1 MKQKI
6 QKHNH
11 DAPEKLDLF
20 RDTFRGKM
28 PLTDDYVFHAVFGR
42 DTAESKGALMEILNI
57 ILARKQDPIRAI
69 VIKNPIETPEREME
83 KGTVMDIKAETDAG
97 ELLNIEMQAN
107 SFSFYQSCALFYGGR
122 LVNSS
127 LQGGEKYDKMRK
139 SIVVSIIDGNLFPE
153 LDSCHNIFAVRELN
167 SGLLLSDRV
176 EFHFLEL
183 QKIDVTKPVRSLTEV
198 ERLGAYLKYAN
209 DEEYQ
214 DYVRQI
220 LSEEDMDM
228 TENTYRKVSQ
238 DELEYE
244 RREARLNQLQYNTE
258 ISVAR
263 EQGLA
268 QGLKKGEAAG
278 LKKGEAVGLKKGE
291 AVGLKKGAAQEKR
304 EIAKNLK
311 ALNLTKE
318 QIAEATG
325 LSAAEIEKL

>member
-1 MKQKI
+1 
-6 QKHNH
+6 
-11 DAPEKLDLF
+11 
-20 RDTFRGKM
+20 
-28 PLTDDYVFHAVFGR
+28 
-42 DTAESKGALMEILNI
+42 
-57 ILARKQDPIRAI
+57 
-69 VIKNPIETPEREME
+69 
-83 KGTVMDIKAETDAG
+83 
-97 ELLNIEMQAN
+97 
-107 SFSFYQSCALFYGGR
+107 
-122 LVNSS
+122 
-127 LQGGEKYDKMRK
+127 MRK
-139 SIVVSIIDGNLFPE
+139 SIVVSIIDGKLFPE
-153 LDSCHNIFAVRELN
+153 LELCHNIFAVREKN

-198 ERLGAYLKYAN
+198 ERLGAYLKYAS

-244 RREARLNQLQYNTE
+244 RREARLKYQLQYNTE

-268 QGLKKGEAAG
+268 QGFKKG
-278 LKKGEAVGLKKGE
+278 VT
-291 AVGLKKGAAQEKR
+291 QEKR

-318 QIAEATG
+318 QIAEVTYQNACRVYG
-325 LSAAEIEKL
+325 LYL

>member
-1 MKQKI
+1 M
-6 QKHNH
+6 
-11 DAPEKLDLF
+11 
-20 RDTFRGKM
+20 
-28 PLTDDYVFHAVFGR
+28 
-42 DTAESKGALMEILNI
+42 
-57 ILARKQDPIRAI
+57 
-69 VIKNPIETPEREME
+69 
-83 KGTVMDIKAETDAG
+83 
-97 ELLNIEMQAN
+97 
-107 SFSFYQSCALFYGGR
+107 
-122 LVNSS
+122 
-127 LQGGEKYDKMRK
+127 
-139 SIVVSIIDGNLFPE
+139 
-153 LDSCHNIFAVRELN
+153 
-167 SGLLLSDRV
+167 
-176 EFHFLEL
+176 EL

-198 ERLGAYLKYAN
+198 ERLGAYLKYAS

-244 RREARLNQLQYNTE
+244 RREARLKYQLQYNTE

-278 LKKGEAVGLKKGE
+278 LKKGEAVGLKKG
-291 AVGLKKGAAQEKR
+291 VAQEKR

>member
-1 MKQKI
+1 M
-6 QKHNH
+6 
-11 DAPEKLDLF
+11 
-20 RDTFRGKM
+20 
-28 PLTDDYVFHAVFGR
+28 
-42 DTAESKGALMEILNI
+42 
-57 ILARKQDPIRAI
+57 
-69 VIKNPIETPEREME
+69 
-83 KGTVMDIKAETDAG
+83 
-97 ELLNIEMQAN
+97 
-107 SFSFYQSCALFYGGR
+107 
-122 LVNSS
+122 
-127 LQGGEKYDKMRK
+127 
-139 SIVVSIIDGNLFPE
+139 
-153 LDSCHNIFAVRELN
+153 
-167 SGLLLSDRV
+167 
-176 EFHFLEL
+176 EL

-198 ERLGAYLKYAN
+198 ERLGAYLKYAS

-244 RREARLNQLQYNTE
+244 RREARLKYQLQYNTE

-278 LKKGEAVGLKKGE
+278 LKKGEAAGLKKGE
-291 AVGLKKGAAQEKR
+291 AVGLKKGASQKQR

>member
-1 MKQKI
+1 M
-6 QKHNH
+6 
-11 DAPEKLDLF
+11 
-20 RDTFRGKM
+20 
-28 PLTDDYVFHAVFGR
+28 
-42 DTAESKGALMEILNI
+42 
-57 ILARKQDPIRAI
+57 
-69 VIKNPIETPEREME
+69 
-83 KGTVMDIKAETDAG
+83 
-97 ELLNIEMQAN
+97 
-107 SFSFYQSCALFYGGR
+107 
-122 LVNSS
+122 
-127 LQGGEKYDKMRK
+127 
-139 SIVVSIIDGNLFPE
+139 
-153 LDSCHNIFAVRELN
+153 
-167 SGLLLSDRV
+167 
-176 EFHFLEL
+176 EL

-198 ERLGAYLKYAN
+198 ERLGAYLKYAS

-244 RREARLNQLQYNTE
+244 RREARLKYQLQYNTE

-291 AVGLKKGAAQEKR
+291 AVGLKKGEAVGFKKGATQEKR